1 MVVTRI
7 EGLRMAESDSAWE
20 IDHPHFIIKVT
31 NDLLKIDVKG
41 SVKNEIEEALE
52 NNPGLE
58 KTIGRIL
65 SIFVPLHIRLS
76 DIDSVKMEKTGEVKI
91 ALPHHRDA
99 NIPLQT
105 EEAEKLVNKL
115 NLLIPEAKR
124 REREHRIEE
133 QRARE
138 IIEEEKEIR
147 KEPAQFLESPEDLHK
162 EEKEIEET
170 IDREENPD

>member
-1 MVVTRI
+1 M
-7 EGLRMAESDSAWE
+7 SDADLVLE
-20 IDHPHFIIKVT
+20 IDHPHFIIRVT
-31 NDLLKIDVKG
+31 HDLLKIDVKG

-52 NNPGLE
+52 NDPGLR

-65 SIFVPLHIRLS
+65 SVFVPLNIRLS
-76 DIDSVKMEKTGEVKI
+76 EIDSVKMEKTGEVKI

-115 NLLIPEAKR
+115 NQLIPEAKQ
-124 REREHRIEE
+124 RERERRIEE
-133 QRARE
+133 QRVRE
-138 IIEEEKEIR
+138 IVEEENEIR
-147 KEPAQFLESPEDLHK
+147 KESAQFPQSPEEMHK
-162 EEKEIEET
+162 EEKEIEEA